1 MALKAL
7 LIDIDG
13 TLVFRNEA
21 IAGAALALREAAE
34 AGLALRLLTNISARL
49 PQQIA
54 AGLRDGGIEVDDSSI
69 QTAGTACSTYI
80 GRQADASCHLLVPDA
95 MAALFSGVR
104 LSETKP
110 DFVVIGDV
118 AERFD
123 YELLNGV
130 FRMLRQG
137 ARLVVPHRNLYWFDG
152 SGPPRL
158 DAGAFILG
166 LEAAAGQTA
175 IVTGK
180 PSAVFFQAALD
191 ALGVSADETMVVGDD
206 LLTDI
211 EGAKAMGMR
220 SALVHTGK
228 GQAPCASG
236 AAVPDVKL
244 KSIAELM
251 PWLRHAGLLPAR

>member
-13 TLVFRNEA
+13 TLVFRGEA
-21 IAGAALALREAAE
+21 IAGANRALCEAAE
-34 AGLALRLLTNISARL
+34 AGLAVRLLTNISAKL
-49 PQQIA
+49 PHHIA
-54 AGLRDGGIEVDDSSI
+54 AGLQACGIDAAEDSI
-69 QTAGTACSTYI
+69 QTAGMACSAYI
-80 GRQADASCHLLVPDA
+80 RRHPDASCHLLVPDA
-95 MAALFSGVR
+95 MAALFEDIRRDDSR
-104 LSETKP
+104 P

-130 FRMLRQG
+130 FRMLRDG
-137 ARLVVPHRNLYWFDG
+137 AQLVVPHRNLYWFDG
-152 SGPPRL
+152 AGPPRL

-191 ALGVSADETMVVGDD
+191 ALGVSADEALVVGDD

-211 EGAKAMGMR
+211 AGAEASGLA
-220 SALVHTGK
+220 SVLVRTGK
-228 GQAPCASG
+228 GETPRAAG
-236 AAVPDVKL
+236 AAAPGVAL
-244 KSIAELM
+244 QSIADLM
-251 PWLRHAGLLPAR
+251 RHLHGAGLLAR